1 MHTPSTL
8 TRVMA
13 HPFVRGARDTL
24 PLMPGDIPAG
34 LVYGVAAR
42 SAGLPPWLAQAM
54 SAVIF
59 AGSAQFAVVALAA
72 TGASAG
78 VIVLTAALLNL
89 RHMLYGA
96 SLAPFLRDAPRRWKI
111 VLAYLLTDETYGV
124 VIGRLAPMSQS
135 DRLRYILGSGLTLW
149 ICWQGSTLIGVVIGS
164 EVPASLSLDFAA
176 TLTFV
181 VLLVPLLTER
191 ARVGAAVA
199 AALVAVVAF
208 NAPLRLGLII
218 ATLAGV
224 AVGLVT
230 DWRKKPASAARS
242 DEITAGI
249 SLSSPPA
256 QVDDA
261 DHDEQLVKEV

>member
-1 MHTPSTL
+1 ML
-8 TRVMA
+8 A
-13 HPFVRGARDTL
+13 HPLVRGARDTL

-59 AGSAQFAVVALAA
+59 AGSAQFAVVALVA

-96 SLAPFLRDAPRRWKI
+96 SLAPFLRSAPRRWKI

-124 VIGRLAPMSQS
+124 VIGRLGAMSLPE
-135 DRLRYILGSGLTLW
+135 RLRYMLGSGLILW
-149 ICWQGSTLIGVVIGS
+149 ISWQGSTLIGVVIGS
-164 EVPASLSLDFAA
+164 VVPTSLSLDFAA

-199 AALVAVVAF
+199 AALVAALAF
-208 NAPLRLGLII
+208 NAPLRLGLIL
-218 ATLAGV
+218 AALAGV
-224 AVGLVT
+224 VVGLGMDRRRKPQFTANAQAGT
-230 DWRKKPASAARS
+230 DVGADAEA
-242 DEITAGI
+242 
-249 SLSSPPA
+249 
-256 QVDDA
+256 DDGA
-261 DHDEQLVKEV
+261 TTGKANDPKQPIGEE